1 MYMLK
6 EVYVVSLSHNML
18 ILLYKMNNILLEWI
32 SILLLHCYI
41 PTKKL
46 SFRWL
51 QYWVVQNSDILISSP
66 YTRTMQTAS
75 IIAKRHNLD
84 INAEPLLHEWI
95 PDLSNNYNTEEEFL
109 ELIRTAKCDWELKKR
124 NHNHICSFKTEALD
138 HVQERAIEALSKY
151 LDYNKVIVVS
161 HGLLISTLFKE
172 KVRLQTAGFIMVTDN
187 EINENLK
194 QIGMGKTLC
203 KK

>member
-1 MYMLK
+1 MTKFVLVRHGEPTYDEIIKLGFKGTGLSLAPLTPKGIQSVK
-6 EVYVVSLSHNML
+6 ETAED
-18 ILLYKMNNILLEWI
+18 KAFE
-32 SILLLHCYI
+32 
-41 PTKKL
+41 
-46 SFRWL
+46 
-51 QYWVVQNSDILISSP
+51 NSDILISSP

-84 INAEPLLHEWI
+84 INVEPLLHEWI

-109 ELIRTAKCDWELKKR
+109 ELIRIAKHDWELKKQQ
-124 NHNHICSFKTEALD
+124 HSHICSYKTEPID
-138 HVQERAIEALSKY
+138 HVQERAIDALSNY

-161 HGLLISTLFKE
+161 HGLLISTLFQE
-172 KVRLQTAGFIMVTDN
+172 KIRLQTAGFIVVTDS

-194 QIGMGKTLC
+194 QIGMEKILC

>member
-1 MYMLK
+1 MTK
-6 EVYVVSLSHNML
+6 F
-18 ILLYKMNNILLEWI
+18 ILLRHGEPTYDEVVKLGFKGTGLALAKKKKKGI
-32 SILLLHCYI
+32 SD
-41 PTKKL
+41 
-46 SFRWL
+46 
-51 QYWVVQNSDILISSP
+51 VQETAKNKIFENSDILISSP

-84 INAEPLLHEWI
+84 INVEPLLHEWI

-109 ELIRTAKCDWELKKR
+109 ELIRTAKYDWELKKR

-172 KVRLQTAGFIMVTDN
+172 KVRLQTAGFIMVTDS

>member
-1 MYMLK
+1 MTK
-6 EVYVVSLSHNML
+6 F
-18 ILLYKMNNILLEWI
+18 ILVRHGEPTYDEIVKLGFKGTGLTLAPLAQKGINNAKNIAANPIFEG
-32 SILLLHCYI
+32 
-41 PTKKL
+41 
-46 SFRWL
+46 
-51 QYWVVQNSDILISSP
+51 SDILISSP

-75 IIAKRHNLD
+75 IIAAKHNLD
-84 INAEPLLHEWI
+84 INVEPLLHEWI
-95 PDLSNNYNTEEEFL
+95 PDLSNKYNTEKEFL
-109 ELIRTAKCDWELKKR
+109 KLIRIAKQDWELKKQ
-124 NHNHICSFKTEALD
+124 NHNYICSFKTESLD
-138 HVQERAIEALSKY
+138 HVQDRAINVLSKY

-172 KVRLQTAGFIMVTDN
+172 KIKLKTAEFIMVTDQ

>member
-1 MYMLK
+1 MTK
-6 EVYVVSLSHNML
+6 F
-18 ILLYKMNNILLEWI
+18 ILLRHGEPAYDEVVKLGFKGTGLALAPLTPKGI
-32 SILLLHCYI
+32 SD
-41 PTKKL
+41 
-46 SFRWL
+46 
-51 QYWVVQNSDILISSP
+51 VQETAENKIFENSDILISSP

-84 INAEPLLHEWI
+84 IKVEPLLHEWI

-109 ELIRTAKCDWELKKR
+109 ELIRTAKCDWELKKQ
-124 NHNHICSFKTEALD
+124 NHNHICSSKTEALD

-172 KVRLQTAGFIMVTDN
+172 KVKIQTAGLIIVTDS

-194 QIGMGKTLC
+194 QIGMRKTLC